1 MSFFHTSKYAQ
12 MEKVLISR
20 NMLRYNHMDE
30 CEIGTDCL
38 GLLRKSIDVC
48 LSKKKNSNNDNKL
61 NMFMSIA
68 AHLLGFFEVLL
79 LI

>member
-1 MSFFHTSKYAQ
+1 
-12 MEKVLISR
+12 
-20 NMLRYNHMDE
+20 MDE